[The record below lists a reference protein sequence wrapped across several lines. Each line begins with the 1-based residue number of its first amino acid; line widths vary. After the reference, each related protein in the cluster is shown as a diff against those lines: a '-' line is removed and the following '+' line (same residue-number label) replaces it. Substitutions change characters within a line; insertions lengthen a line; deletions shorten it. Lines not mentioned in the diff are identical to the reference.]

1 VWWDWL
7 VGWLKLRGVV
17 HRLITSDTGK
27 FTSGFSGLGGIL
39 MLSLLSDDRGNDM
52 IIKFC
57 FVLLCFST
65 LILLVPRLRRVVT
78 TPACC
83 RLVAGGTL
91 KSAGRLKIAQRNFV
105 SCHSNSVAQICG
117 LI

>member
-1 VWWDWL
+1 
-7 VGWLKLRGVV
+7 
-17 HRLITSDTGK
+17 
-27 FTSGFSGLGGIL
+27 

-78 TPACC
+78 TPACLQA
-83 RLVAGGTL
+83 R
-91 KSAGRLKIAQRNFV
+91 GRGHFKECWAAQDNLAAQRNFV